1 MSCTEVVDPIHTN
14 TTLHAQIHTNFL
26 THGSDKAGRLESD
39 WVSAGGIASEQ
50 GHLELID
57 VNLSRT
63 ISIAHAEVA
72 VRLCITDINIQKR

>member
-1 MSCTEVVDPIHTN
+1 MFYTYDQELKI
-14 TTLHAQIHTNFL
+14 QILVLYFL
-26 THGSDKAGRLESD
+26 THGSDKAGRLEPH

-63 ISIAHAEVA
+63 ISIAHAEIA